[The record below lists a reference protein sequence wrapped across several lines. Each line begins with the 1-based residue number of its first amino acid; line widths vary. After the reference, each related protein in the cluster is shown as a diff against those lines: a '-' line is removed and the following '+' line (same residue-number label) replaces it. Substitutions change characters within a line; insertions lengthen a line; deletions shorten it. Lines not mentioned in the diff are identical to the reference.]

1 VSGNQGF
8 LLVWISTFIL
18 AVELAFFVF
27 TGQKESIAIL
37 LAFIP
42 LLFFALKRGKQRD
55 KADRPP
61 VLSTEL
67 SKKQLYI
74 RELVDEHPEAAVVI
88 DQNGKIIWKNKA
100 FAQIFGDKRNIAEML
115 TKDVADSLL
124 SGSKA
129 GEVKVKDTI
138 FSLNGYILEKS
149 SRSRGQKLMAFC
161 FIDVTPLYDL
171 REGIYNEKAAVC
183 YVQVDNFDEVMATC
197 HEENRPELLAR
208 IDKTI
213 THWTQGMNGFIK
225 KYDSDKFL
233 VVLSVKDL
241 KVAMNQKFNILEGV
255 KQLRP
260 ETSMIVTI
268 SIGAAYGQASMLEM
282 SKAAQNALELCLGR
296 GGDQAVV
303 KGEGKTLFFG
313 GKSKEVERYS
323 RVRARVISHAL
334 RDLIDESD
342 IVIVLGHVFLD
353 MDALG
358 AGVGIVSAAR
368 GLGKNAY
375 ILLPPEQSPS
385 VESLMNLLLK
395 SDELKESFISE
406 ITAYDKMTK
415 KTLLVVVDTHKP
427 SLCISERVLA
437 KAEKVVVIDH
447 HRRSEEF
454 IQKAHLVY
462 MEPYASS
469 TSEMATEI
477 IQYMGDEVSLSP
489 LAATALLSGI
499 VVDTRNFSF
508 KTGVR
513 TFEAASFLRRAGADP
528 TEVYKLFQEDMET
541 INARAQVVKRA
552 EQFLEHI
559 IISHYTEKPKNPTLS
574 AAHAA
579 NTLLEIKDIYAS
591 FVFVPTDDGISVSA
605 RSLGSINV
613 QRILEKLGGG
623 GHMTVAGAQ
632 FKDMTMEQVIK
643 KVKEAISE
651 YIKEGEAQ

>member
-1 VSGNQGF
+1 M
-8 LLVWISTFIL
+8 VWISTIIL
-18 AVELAFFVF
+18 AVELVFFVF
-27 TGQKESIAIL
+27 TGQKASIAIL
-37 LAFIP
+37 LAFVP
-42 LLFFALKRGKQRD
+42 LLFFALKKGTYRD
-55 KADRPP
+55 KAEWTP
-61 VLSTEL
+61 VIRTEL

-74 RELVDEHPEAAVVI
+74 RELVKEHPEAAVVT
-88 DQNGKIIWKNKA
+88 DQNGRIIWKNRA
-100 FAQIFGDKRNIAEML
+100 FTQIFGEKRNIAEML
-115 TKDVADSLL
+115 TKDVADTLL
-124 SGSKA
+124 SGSKV
-129 GEVKVKDTI
+129 GEIKVKDKV
-138 FSLNGYILEKS
+138 FSLNGYVLEKS
-149 SRSRGQKLMAFC
+149 SRSAGQKLTAFC
-161 FIDVTPLYDL
+161 FIDMTPLYDL
-171 REGIYNEKAAVC
+171 REAIYNEKASVC

-213 THWTQGMNGFIK
+213 THWTQGLNGLIK
-225 KYDSDKFL
+225 KYESDKYL
-233 VVLSVKDL
+233 IVLSVKDL
-241 KVAMNQKFNILEGV
+241 KAAINQKFSILEDV
-255 KQLRP
+255 KQLRSG
-260 ETSMIVTI
+260 TSMAVTM
-268 SIGAAYGQASMLEM
+268 SIGVAYGQASMLEM

-334 RDLIDESD
+334 RDLMDESD
-342 IVIVLGHVFLD
+342 IIIVLGHVFLD

-358 AGVGIVSAAR
+358 AGVGIVSAAKC
-368 GLGKNAY
+368 LGKNAY
-375 ILLPPEQSPS
+375 ILLSPEQNPS
-385 VESLMNLLLK
+385 VESFMNLLLK
-395 SDELKESFISE
+395 SNELKQSFISE
-406 ITAYDKMTK
+406 ITAFEKMTK

-427 SLCISERVLA
+427 SLCISERVLD

-454 IQKAHLVY
+454 IEKAHLVY

-469 TSEMATEI
+469 TSEMVTEI
-477 IQYMGDEVSLSP
+477 IQYMGDDVNISP
-489 LAATALLSGI
+489 LVATALLSGI
-499 VVDTRNFSF
+499 VVDTRNFAF

-541 INARAQVVKRA
+541 IIARAQVVKRA
-552 EQFLEHI
+552 EKFHEHV
-559 IISHYTEKPKNPTLS
+559 IISYYTEKPKNPTLS

-605 RSLGSINV
+605 RSLGNINV
-613 QRILEKLGGG
+613 QLILEKLGGG

-632 FKDMTMEQVIK
+632 FKGMTMEEAIN

-651 YIKEGEAQ
+651 YIKEGDIQ